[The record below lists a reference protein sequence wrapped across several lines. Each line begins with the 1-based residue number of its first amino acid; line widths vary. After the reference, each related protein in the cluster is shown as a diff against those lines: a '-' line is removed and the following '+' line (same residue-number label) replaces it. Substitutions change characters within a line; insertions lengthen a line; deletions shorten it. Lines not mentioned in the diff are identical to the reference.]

1 MTKVISVSDEAY
13 DRLKREKRENDSFS
27 KAIIRL
33 TEPAGKKN
41 DILTF
46 VKSINPS
53 VRERLAKNVE
63 DAYKKMRK
71 LKFKRVEF

>member
-46 VKSINPS
+46 VKSIDPS
-53 VRERLAKNVE
+53 IRERLAKNVE
-63 DAYKKMRK
+63 AAYKKMRK